1 MGRKRHIVVD
11 SEGWLLAV
19 VVHPANVQDFHG
31 ARLVLQRLASYG
43 HRRLQ
48 QILAD
53 SIYKGD
59 RHLQAWVAKS
69 FGWQLQVVQRE
80 RGQRGFQVQP
90 RRWVVERTFAWLGR
104 WRRLTRDFEALPA
117 VSEAFVQAA
126 MIFLMTARLARL

>member
-1 MGRKRHIVVD
+1 MGRKRHLIVD

-31 ARLVLQRLASYG
+31 ARLVLQRLATYG
-43 HRRLQ
+43 HKRLQ

-59 RHLQAWVAKS
+59 RYLQAWVAKS
-69 FGWQLQVVQRE
+69 FGWQLQVVVRE
-80 RGQRGFQVQP
+80 KGQRGFQLQP
-90 RRWVVERTFAWLGR
+90 KRWVVERTFAWLGR
-104 WRRLTRDFEALPA
+104 WRRLSRDFEALPA